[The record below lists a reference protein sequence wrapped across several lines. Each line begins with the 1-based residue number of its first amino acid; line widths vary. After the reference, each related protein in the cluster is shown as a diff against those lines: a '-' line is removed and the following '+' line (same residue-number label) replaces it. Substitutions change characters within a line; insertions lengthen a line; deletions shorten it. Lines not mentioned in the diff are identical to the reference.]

1 MRSLIWTVLL
11 AIVVAPL
18 PAGAVTFDWSY
29 SGPGISGVGTFD
41 ASDNGLGGFTVNT
54 ISGTANGF
62 AITGLNNYAFPNQTI
77 FTSFPQV
84 DFFGVAFAVN
94 NGTAYSIDYTT
105 ATSGS
110 YTCGIAGYC
119 LIGPG
124 ILGGDGSGDPGVPIL
139 FSAVELAET
148 PLPAA
153 LPLFAAGAGL
163 LGLFGLQRSR
173 RKAQRRAVA
182 I

>member
-1 MRSLIWTVLL
+1 MRNLIWTLL
-11 AIVVAPL
+11 LVIVVAPL

-29 SGPGISGVGTFD
+29 SGPGVSGVGTFD
-41 ASDNGLGGFTVNT
+41 ASDIGSGAFQINT

-62 AITGLNNYAFPNQTI
+62 AITGLNDYAFPDQTI
-77 FTSFPQV
+77 YTSIPQV
-84 DFFGVAFAVN
+84 DFFGIAFTVN

-105 ATSGS
+105 ATTGF
-110 YTCGIAGYC
+110 YTCGVAGYC

-124 ILGGDGSGDPGVPIL
+124 IPGGEGAGDPGVPIL
-139 FSAVELAET
+139 FSAVALAET